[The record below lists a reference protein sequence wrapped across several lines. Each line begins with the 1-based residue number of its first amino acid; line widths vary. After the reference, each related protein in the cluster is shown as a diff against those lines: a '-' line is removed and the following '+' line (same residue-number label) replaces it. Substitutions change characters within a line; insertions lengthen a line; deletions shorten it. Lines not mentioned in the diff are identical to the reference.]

1 MSFKSKLAI
10 IGGSRSYDLL
20 REKRLGYESKSVVI
34 DTPFGPSAPIHF
46 FQDDSAEY
54 LEYLFISRHGEE
66 RYSISAPFV
75 NYRANIWG
83 LKELGVERI
92 ISWSGPGIIND
103 SYRVGDIAIPS
114 DLIDETKNRPNT
126 FFEKRGLG
134 FMRQAEPFCP
144 IIRNALNK
152 SLANLGIKHSK
163 EAVYLCTEG
172 PRLET
177 RAEIKKYKIIGG
189 DLVGMTLIPEVFL
202 ARELEICYAS
212 ICYLTN
218 YAEGIRKRLY
228 KGGKLFEGMQDEKE
242 QSKVE
247 TALSNIPDIIKETI
261 SILNNIDRDCLCKD
275 SMLRY
280 KKNGVIDNN
289 WRDWIKG

>member
-20 REKRLGYESKSVVI
+20 RENKLGEEVESKIVE
-34 DTPFGPSAPIHF
+34 TPFGQSAPIHF
-46 FQDDSAEY
+46 FQDDSI
-54 LEYLFISRHGEE
+54 EYLFMSRHGEE
-66 RYSISAPFV
+66 RYSTAAPFV

-103 SYRVGDIAIPS
+103 RYRVGEIAIPS
-114 DLIDETKNRPNT
+114 DLIDETKNRLNT

-134 FMRQAEPFCP
+134 FIRQSEPFCP
-144 IIRNALNK
+144 IIREALNG
-152 SLANLGIKHSK
+152 SLANLGINHRK
-163 EAVYLCTEG
+163 EGVYLCTEG

-177 RAEIKKYKIIGG
+177 PAEITKYKIIGG

-218 YAEGIRKRLY
+218 YAEGVRDRRY
-228 KGGKLFEGMQDEKE
+228 KGGKLFEGIQDEE
-242 QSKVE
+242 EHAAVE
-247 TALSNIPDIIKETI
+247 AALCNIPRIIKEAI
-261 SILNNIDRDCLCKD
+261 SILNDIDRDCLCKD
-275 SMLRY
+275 AMLRY